1 MARAAHVAAKASPGM
16 TAIQQAGRVSSP
28 DSEQRRKRTRREPI
42 HTHTHEREVKGKR
55 KLLTNRFDCIKI
67 SLRSCWEKQN

>member
-42 HTHTHEREVKGKR
+42 HTHTHTRERSKR
-55 KLLTNRFDCIKI
+55 KK
-67 SLRSCWEKQN
+67 EVAYK